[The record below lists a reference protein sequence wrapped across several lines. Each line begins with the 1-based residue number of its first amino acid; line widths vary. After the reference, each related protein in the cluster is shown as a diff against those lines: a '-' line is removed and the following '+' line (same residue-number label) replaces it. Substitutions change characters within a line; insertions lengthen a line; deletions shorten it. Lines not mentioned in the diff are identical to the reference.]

1 NPSLARAK
9 GTWLGTL
16 NLNNFLPALAIDSDC
31 NVYTEFPKSLQ
42 KPMEDLVDA
51 FLHLGPPELTL
62 REQMPADIALGVDYM
77 MELQRRASL
86 AGFPG
91 AVAGAR
97 KEFDQQVVN
106 SAANPLFG
114 LPTASESKQK
124 CLERK

>member
-1 NPSLARAK
+1 MS
-9 GTWLGTL
+9 GDL
-16 NLNNFLPALAIDSDC
+16 NL
-31 NVYTEFPKSLQ
+31 YTEFPKSLQ

-51 FLHLGPPELTL
+51 FLYLGPQELTL
-62 REQMPADIALGVDYM
+62 REQMPADIALGFDYM
-77 MELQRRASL
+77 TELQRRASL

-97 KEFDQQVVN
+97 KEFDQQVVK

-124 CLERK
+124 CLHLKGRSSTSQ